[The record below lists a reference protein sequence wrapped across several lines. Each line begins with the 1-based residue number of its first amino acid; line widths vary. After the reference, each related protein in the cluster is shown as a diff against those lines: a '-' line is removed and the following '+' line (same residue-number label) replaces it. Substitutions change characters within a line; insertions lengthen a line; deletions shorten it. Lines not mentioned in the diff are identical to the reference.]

1 MLLLLSQDLTQVF
14 GDRDFVERFG
24 LAQAL
29 AVLTDRLILVVEIGA
44 QHHLGLVRE
53 LDRLRRRRRHA
64 AEVVDVFRDGQRVLQ
79 FLRRVHLA
87 ATDAGMKKIT
97 VDLTELRFMNSSSI
111 RSLVDWV
118 EWIRKEPEARRY
130 RLVFVTKPD
139 VTWQQTT
146 MAAIRAFGGEHV
158 SVQNGV

>member
-1 MLLLLSQDLTQVF
+1 MSSFAHVEPLVMDGIEITAQRETVAMKGVLSMRSPSETV
-14 GDRDFVERFG
+14 
-24 LAQAL
+24 
-29 AVLTDRLILVVEIGA
+29 TP
-44 QHHLGLVRE
+44 
-53 LDRLRRRRRHA
+53 
-64 AEVVDVFRDGQRVLQ
+64 

-87 ATDAGMKKIT
+87 ATEAGLKKIT
-97 VDLTELRFMNSSSI
+97 VDMTELRFMNSSSI

-130 RLVFVTKPD
+130 RLLFLTKPD

-158 SVQNGV
+158 SVQNGA

>member
-1 MLLLLSQDLTQVF
+1 MNTLSIVDPL
-14 GDRDFVERFG
+14 
-24 LAQAL
+24 
-29 AVLTDRLILVVEIGA
+29 VLDGVEITA
-44 QHHLGLVRE
+44 YRE
-53 LDRLRRRRRHA
+53 TVA
-64 AEVVDVFRDGQRVLQ
+64 MKGVLSMRSPSETVTP

-87 ATDAGMKKIT
+87 ATDAGMKKLT
-97 VDLTELRFMNSSSI
+97 VDMTQLRFMNSSSI

-130 RLVFVTKPD
+130 HLVFVTKPD

-158 SVQNGV
+158 SVQIGA